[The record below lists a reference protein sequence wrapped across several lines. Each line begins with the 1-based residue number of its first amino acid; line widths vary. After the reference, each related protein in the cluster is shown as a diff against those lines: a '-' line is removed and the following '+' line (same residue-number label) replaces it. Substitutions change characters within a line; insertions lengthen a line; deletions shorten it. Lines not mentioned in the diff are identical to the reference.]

1 MENAAFSQLSHG
13 TILRI
18 HTKVVMHPVGDK
30 SHNYSVGTGGETSK
44 WVKKKSSG
52 LSLLTVA
59 AMEACVLIWSNY
71 VQPDRGTVTN
81 AKV

>member
-1 MENAAFSQLSHG
+1 
-13 TILRI
+13 
-18 HTKVVMHPVGDK
+18 MHPDGDK
-30 SHNYSVGTGGETSK
+30 SHNYSAGAGGKHPCELK
-44 WVKKKSSG
+44 KKKKSSG